1 MLGELVQTTRGEWIT
16 HPPTRCPNDHPFGSN
31 RVLVGHQACLGH
43 GGGHTTWT
51 CRQCDETVFG
61 PPMNTHC
68 TALDG
73 PPAYATHSEPSP
85 QQIRESVIG
94 NLGWRTGAA
103 LRQQRKRPSGAG
115 ESEGSPG
122 LGGWRLPP
130 HIRKAHWH
138 RVRIVERDEN
148 SHAIGSREGIEGVD
162 WHYELRWY
170 PPTPVN
176 ADGGVAPTVR
186 NP

>member
-1 MLGELVQTTRGEWIT
+1 
-16 HPPTRCPNDHPFGSN
+16 
-31 RVLVGHQACLGH
+31 
-43 GGGHTTWT
+43 
-51 CRQCDETVFG
+51 
-61 PPMNTHC
+61 MNTHC

-176 ADGGVAPTVR
+176 ADGGVAPTGSRSMTTVR
-186 NP
+186 RRRSPCSGGARLTESAIAAAEDFRRLVLRGANVASRSPTERTL